1 MIIRLNVNEDGI
13 DVKYRNKLNYMRD
26 DHSLE
31 HQEKCKHVDDFMRKL
46 CRKFREQIFFSIIF
60 HLGLREYIMDLFD
73 NII

>member
-1 MIIRLNVNEDGI
+1 
-13 DVKYRNKLNYMRD
+13 MRD